1 MPGVKASEA
10 ERREQIIAAAYDVA
24 SRNGL
29 EGLTVRAVAAKAGL
43 SHGLVLYH
51 FNRKDQLVRALLDWL
66 LKSAALLQIP
76 ASITKIADP
85 MERLYTLLRQELDR
99 ASSDPRRS
107 QLLFEYWALGSRHA
121 AIRTRIKTE
130 MDRYR
135 VGLRVLVEEVLD
147 SGSGRFLRVTPDG
160 LAAVVQSL
168 IYGCAV
174 QAMIAPRHFDIE
186 EYLDAIEGLIG
197 EAVSPVS

>member
-1 MPGVKASEA
+1 MPGTKASETQ
-10 ERREQIIAAAYDVA
+10 RREQIIAAAYDVA

-29 EGLTVRAVAAKAGL
+29 EKLTVRAVAAKAGL

-66 LKSAALLQIP
+66 LKSASLLQIP
-76 ASITKIADP
+76 ASISGIADP
-85 MERLYTLLRQELDR
+85 MDRLYTLLRQELDR

-135 VGLRVLVEEVLD
+135 VALREVAEDVLATE
-147 SGSGRFLRVTPDG
+147 SGRFIGVTSDG

-168 IYGCAV
+168 IHGCAV
-174 QAMIAPRHFDIE
+174 QAMIGPRHFDIE
-186 EYLDAIEGLIG
+186 QYLDAIEGLIG
-197 EAVSPVS
+197 QVASPAR